1 MKTEMKSSLKLFMRP
16 FLVVLGFMLLY
27 ALVHAV
33 LGFYGEKDSASISQ
47 NLEKTEIERQ
57 NSALSPKQEE
67 ANTTTTATEENPTK
81 DSPLPLET
89 ATQKQENKQEIKQE
103 TKQENKQE
111 TKQENKQETKQENK
125 QETKQENK
133 QETKQENK
141 QETKQEQEKEN
152 EPKQNSASSV
162 QNNQKTPTTPTIGKK
177 PLEYKVAVS
186 GVNVRAFPST
196 KGKILGSLAKDKSVK
211 VLEIQNDWAKIEFSN
226 ETKGYVFLK
235 LLKKAE

>member
-1 MKTEMKSSLKLFMRP
+1 MKSSLKLFMRP

-27 ALVHAV
+27 ALAHAV

-67 ANTTTTATEENPTK
+67 ANTATTATEESPTK

-89 ATQKQENKQEIKQE
+89 PTQKQEA
-103 TKQENKQE
+103 
-111 TKQENKQETKQENK
+111 
-125 QETKQENK
+125 
-133 QETKQENK
+133 KQENK

-152 EPKQNSASSV
+152 ESKQNSAPPI
-162 QNNQKTPTTPTIGKK
+162 QNNQKTLSTPTIGKK
-177 PLEYKVAVS
+177 PLEYKAAVNS
-186 GVNVRAFPST
+186 VNVRAFPST
-196 KGKILGSLAKDKSVK
+196 KGKILGSLAKNKSVK

-226 ETKGYVFLK
+226 ETKGYVFVK

>member
-16 FLVVLGFMLLY
+16 FLVVLAFMLLY
-27 ALVHAV
+27 ALVHAA
-33 LGFYGEKDSASISQ
+33 LGFYAKKHSVQINQ
-47 NLEKTEIERQ
+47 NLEKTETERQ

-67 ANTTTTATEENPTK
+67 ANTTTTATEESPTK
-81 DSPLPLET
+81 DPPLPLET
-89 ATQKQENKQEIKQE
+89 AAQKQE
-103 TKQENKQE
+103 T
-111 TKQENKQETKQENK
+111 
-125 QETKQENK
+125 
-133 QETKQENK
+133 K

-152 EPKQNSASSV
+152 EPKQDSVSPV
-162 QNNQKTPTTPTIGKK
+162 QNNQKTPTTSTMGKK

-196 KGKILGSLAKDKSVK
+196 KGKILGLLLKNKSVK
-211 VLEIQNDWAKIEFSN
+211 VLEIQNDWAEIEFSH

>member
-16 FLVVLGFMLLY
+16 FLVVLAFMLLY
-27 ALVHAV
+27 ALAHAA
-33 LGFYGEKDSASISQ
+33 LGFYVKKDSAPINQ
-47 NLEKTEIERQ
+47 NLEKSETERQ
-57 NSALSPKQEE
+57 NSALSPKEE

-89 ATQKQENKQEIKQE
+89 AAQEKEA
-103 TKQENKQE
+103 
-111 TKQENKQETKQENK
+111 
-125 QETKQENK
+125 
-133 QETKQENK
+133 K

-152 EPKQNSASSV
+152 EPKQDSVSPV
-162 QNNQKTPTTPTIGKK
+162 QNNQKTPTTPLMGKK

-196 KGKILGSLAKDKSVK
+196 KSKILGLLLKNKSVK
-211 VLEIQNDWAKIEFSN
+211 VLEIQNDWAEIEFSN
-226 ETKGYVFLK
+226 KTKGYVFLK

>member
-1 MKTEMKSSLKLFMRP
+1 MKTEMKSSLKLFVRP

-27 ALVHAV
+27 ALAHAA

-47 NLEKTEIERQ
+47 NLEKTKIERQ
-57 NSALSPKQEE
+57 NSVLSPKQEE
-67 ANTTTTATEENPTK
+67 TNTTTTATEENPTK

-89 ATQKQENKQEIKQE
+89 PTQ
-103 TKQENKQE
+103 
-111 TKQENKQETKQENK
+111 
-125 QETKQENK
+125 
-133 QETKQENK
+133 KQENK

-152 EPKQNSASSV
+152 ESKQNSASPA
-162 QNNQKTPTTPTIGKK
+162 QNHQKTLSTPTIGKK
-177 PLEYKVAVS
+177 PLEYKVAVNS
-186 GVNVRAFPST
+186 VNVRAFPST
-196 KGKILGSLAKDKSVK
+196 KGKILGSLAKNKSVK

>member
-1 MKTEMKSSLKLFMRP
+1 M
-16 FLVVLGFMLLY
+16 LY
-27 ALVHAV
+27 ALVHAA
-33 LGFYGEKDSASISQ
+33 LGFYGEKDSASINQ

-57 NSALSPKQEE
+57 NSTLSPKQEE
-67 ANTTTTATEENPTK
+67 TNMTTTATEENPTK

-89 ATQKQENKQEIKQE
+89 TTQKQEIKQE
-103 TKQENKQE
+103 TKQD
-111 TKQENKQETKQENK
+111 
-125 QETKQENK
+125 
-133 QETKQENK
+133 
-141 QETKQEQEKEN
+141 QEKEN
-152 EPKQNSASSV
+152 EPKQNSVSPV
-162 QNNQKTPTTPTIGKK
+162 QNNQKTPTTPLMGKK

-196 KGKILGSLAKDKSVK
+196 KGKILGLLLKNKSVK

>member
-27 ALVHAV
+27 ALAHAA
-33 LGFYGEKDSASISQ
+33 LGFYVKKDSASISQ
-47 NLEKTEIERQ
+47 NLEKTEMERQ
-57 NSALSPKQEE
+57 NSAFSPKQEE
-67 ANTTTTATEENPTK
+67 ANATTTATEENPTK

-89 ATQKQENKQEIKQE
+89 TMQEK
-103 TKQENKQE
+103 
-111 TKQENKQETKQENK
+111 
-125 QETKQENK
+125 
-133 QETKQENK
+133 ENK

-152 EPKQNSASSV
+152 KPKQNSAPPI
-162 QNNQKTPTTPTIGKK
+162 QNNQKAPTTPTIGKK

>member
-27 ALVHAV
+27 VLVHAA
-33 LGFYGEKDSASISQ
+33 LGFYGEKDSASINQ
-47 NLEKTEIERQ
+47 NLEKSEIECQ
-57 NSALSPKQEE
+57 NSVLSPKQEE

-89 ATQKQENKQEIKQE
+89 PTQKQE

-111 TKQENKQETKQENK
+111 N
-125 QETKQENK
+125 
-133 QETKQENK
+133 
-141 QETKQEQEKEN
+141 KQEQEKEN
-152 EPKQNSASSV
+152 EPKQNSATPI
-162 QNNQKTPTTPTIGKK
+162 QNNQKTLSTPTIGKK
-177 PLEYKVAVS
+177 PLEYKAAVNS
-186 GVNVRAFPST
+186 VNVRAFPSI
-196 KGKILGSLAKDKSVK
+196 KGKIIGSLAKDKSVK

>member
-16 FLVVLGFMLLY
+16 FLVVLAFMLLY
-27 ALVHAV
+27 ALVHAA
-33 LGFYGEKDSASISQ
+33 LGFYVKKDSAPINQ
-47 NLEKTEIERQ
+47 NLEKTETERQ

-67 ANTTTTATEENPTK
+67 ANTTTTATEESPTK
-81 DSPLPLET
+81 DTVPPLDT
-89 ATQKQENKQEIKQE
+89 AAQKQE
-103 TKQENKQE
+103 T
-111 TKQENKQETKQENK
+111 
-125 QETKQENK
+125 
-133 QETKQENK
+133 K

-152 EPKQNSASSV
+152 EPKQNSV
-162 QNNQKTPTTPTIGKK
+162 PPIQNNQKAPTISTMGKK
-177 PLEYKVAVS
+177 PLEYKVAVNS
-186 GVNVRAFPST
+186 VNVRAFPST

>member
-67 ANTTTTATEENPTK
+67 TNTTTTATEENPTK

-89 ATQKQENKQEIKQE
+89 TTQ
-103 TKQENKQE
+103 
-111 TKQENKQETKQENK
+111 
-125 QETKQENK
+125 K

-152 EPKQNSASSV
+152 EPKQNSASPI
-162 QNNQKTPTTPTIGKK
+162 QNNQKTLSTPTIGKK
-177 PLEYKVAVS
+177 PLEYKAAVNS
-186 GVNVRAFPST
+186 VNVRAFPST